1 MFYLMKL
8 FRISIICLFL
18 ITFSLLL
25 SNQQVFA
32 ENISVTSN
40 TDQNKT
46 ILEVKNDRKSN
57 VEVNS
62 IRIWLSDNAM
72 FESFK
77 TQKGWTGEINKQGV
91 ITFISSGNDLTS
103 GQTVKFSLV
112 TSSDKPVINWKA
124 IDQNG
129 NVIET
134 SSSISTK
141 IEGEKAD
148 DLKGGEIAILDS
160 STFRTIP
167 EKPRVDSTFRLVGQS
182 FSSSQDLDFYIRD
195 NKISSFTTD
204 ANGNFVVTMKVGSD
218 IPSERTDFT
227 LVDSIGNEKTISL
240 RVSESYNRL
249 LVGDIIKLSIDSTV
263 ETVKRGDTLRLS
275 GDATPGKTLT
285 LTTKG
290 FDNSV
295 ITREIIKTNPDGTW
309 GFDNVFPP
317 DLALGQIFFEI
328 SDGDDL
334 VTRTFIVESAKII
347 NVKPL
352 QQRYEPQESAG
363 FEGKAIPNQDLEI
376 IVEDPTGAEIYATLI
391 AVNADGDVSF
401 SVPTER
407 SSLKGTYIVFLTQ
420 GDVEEIELFGLGEL
434 PRDKIIVRPEQ
445 LNFPGNSNATFT
457 IQGPAGINIP
467 LLIIDDSDNEKLSD
481 TILIG
486 PDGKAIYETSLVGW
500 SSGVY
505 SIDLRHANARA
516 SEVFAIGMSTGSG
529 EINMMSVKD
538 SFLPGEG
545 ILIMGD
551 TGANSLLTISL
562 VNNAGITVKKVDAF
576 SNKDGRFVSDKLR
589 VPSNADIGTWNIVIK
604 SGGNYAEQE
613 ITIGQEF
620 EGMVLYIDSSQT
632 EFRLGEIIQIKGTGA
647 EASHSVKIDI
657 LKPNGETL
665 TDEPFYM
672 VSTSDGGFA
681 LTWMV
686 PTDIESGEYTIKATS
701 GALESSTSLK
711 II

>member
-1 MFYLMKL
+1 M
-8 FRISIICLFL
+8 
-18 ITFSLLL
+18 
-25 SNQQVFA
+25 
-32 ENISVTSN
+32 
-40 TDQNKT
+40 
-46 ILEVKNDRKSN
+46 
-57 VEVNS
+57 
-62 IRIWLSDNAM
+62 
-72 FESFK
+72 
-77 TQKGWTGEINKQGV
+77 
-91 ITFISSGNDLTS
+91 
-103 GQTVKFSLV
+103 
-112 TSSDKPVINWKA
+112 
-124 IDQNG
+124 
-129 NVIET
+129 
-134 SSSISTK
+134 
-141 IEGEKAD
+141 
-148 DLKGGEIAILDS
+148 
-160 STFRTIP
+160 
-167 EKPRVDSTFRLVGQS
+167 
-182 FSSSQDLDFYIRD
+182 
-195 NKISSFTTD
+195 
-204 ANGNFVVTMKVGSD
+204 
-218 IPSERTDFT
+218 
-227 LVDSIGNEKTISL
+227 
-240 RVSESYNRL
+240 
-249 LVGDIIKLSIDSTV
+249 
-263 ETVKRGDTLRLS
+263 
-275 GDATPGKTLT
+275 
-285 LTTKG
+285 
-290 FDNSV
+290 
-295 ITREIIKTNPDGTW
+295 
-309 GFDNVFPP
+309 
-317 DLALGQIFFEI
+317 
-328 SDGDDL
+328 
-334 VTRTFIVESAKII
+334 
-347 NVKPL
+347 
-352 QQRYEPQESAG
+352 
-363 FEGKAIPNQDLEI
+363 
-376 IVEDPTGAEIYATLI
+376 
-391 AVNADGDVSF
+391 
-401 SVPTER
+401 
-407 SSLKGTYIVFLTQ
+407 
-420 GDVEEIELFGLGEL
+420 

-665 TDEPFYM
+665 TNEPFYM